1 MPATLTPDQMREV
14 TALNAV
20 ECELIDEAIGRVL
33 AAIAGRGW
41 DDDVDIVFT
50 TDHGELGGDFGLLFK
65 GPYHVDGLMRLPLI
79 WRPAPSTGAT
89 PSSGQSSPVG
99 HVDLAPTFCAIAGL
113 PVPDWMEGK
122 PLPVDDADADARGF
136 ERVLTEWDS
145 ELFGVGVHLR
155 TITRDG
161 WVCTTYLPGT
171 SHDGTEGELYDL
183 ADDPLQRVNRWDD
196 PALRVDAER
205 PRGRPVGSPAS
216 DEVTAACR
224 ARTGLTFP
232 ARATTA
238 VPSRRV
244 TSTNH
249 TDEPTE
255 PTELTRR
262 HADWTRFVPL
272 VDQLRAY
279 QRGWFANDA
288 LAGTVLVALLVP
300 AGMAYA
306 QASGLP
312 PITGLYAT
320 IIPLLV
326 YALVGPSRVL
336 VMGPDSSLAPLILA
350 AIVPLA
356 ASDPSEA
363 VALAGTLSVVVGVI
377 GVLAGLA
384 RFGFLA
390 ELLSAPV
397 RYGYLNGIALT
408 IVVNQLPKAFGFSV
422 DADGMIDTA
431 RAFARGVAD
440 GDSNGW
446 AVGIAAGSLAVIV
459 LIGRWTKVVPGVLV
473 AVVGS
478 ILVTIVFS
486 LAGNGISL
494 VGDLPSGFPRP
505 SLPDTDWDNLAAMFG
520 AALGI
525 SFVAFA
531 DTSVLARVFA
541 LKRGAKVDS
550 NQELVALGLV
560 NITSGFF
567 QGFPVSGSS
576 SRTPVAEAAGAR
588 TQLTGVFAA
597 LVLLVLLLVGS
608 ATFRNL
614 PQATLAAVVIAAAM
628 RMFAIGPVVRLAR
641 LRRSEFVLSM
651 AAFAA
656 VALFGAI
663 TGVVIAIALSLLNFM
678 RKAWKPHT
686 TELVRVDGLKG
697 YHDNIRHPEGRHIP
711 GLMLYR
717 FDAPLFFANARF
729 FVEDVLERVD
739 HAGRDIEVVVVT
751 AEPIT
756 DVDTTAADAIEEL
769 IRDLEARHVTLRFS
783 ELKGHVRERLEVYGL
798 IDLIGSQHI
807 TRTTGESVHAW
818 VRESGTEW
826 VDWEDRARASGDEE
840 KP

>member
-1 MPATLTPDQMREV
+1 MSTQHPTGQRSGNTPDDAARSWTRLV
-14 TALNAV
+14 P
-20 ECELIDEAIGRVL
+20 LIEQLRSYE
-33 AAIAGRGW
+33 RGW
-41 DDDVDIVFT
+41 
-50 TDHGELGGDFGLLFK
+50 
-65 GPYHVDGLMRLPLI
+65 
-79 WRPAPSTGAT
+79 
-89 PSSGQSSPVG
+89 
-99 HVDLAPTFCAIAGL
+99 LA
-113 PVPDWMEGK
+113 K
-122 PLPVDDADADARGF
+122 DA
-136 ERVLTEWDS
+136 V
-145 ELFGVGVHLR
+145 
-155 TITRDG
+155 
-161 WVCTTYLPGT
+161 
-171 SHDGTEGELYDL
+171 
-183 ADDPLQRVNRWDD
+183 
-196 PALRVDAER
+196 
-205 PRGRPVGSPAS
+205 
-216 DEVTAACR
+216 
-224 ARTGLTFP
+224 
-232 ARATTA
+232 
-238 VPSRRV
+238 
-244 TSTNH
+244 
-249 TDEPTE
+249 
-255 PTELTRR
+255 
-262 HADWTRFVPL
+262 
-272 VDQLRAY
+272 
-279 QRGWFANDA
+279 
-288 LAGTVLVALLVP
+288 AGTVLVALLVP

-320 IIPLLV
+320 IVPLLV
-326 YALVGPSRVL
+326 YAVVGPSRVL

-356 ASDPSEA
+356 ASDPGDA
-363 VALAGTLSVVVGVI
+363 VALAGLLSVVVGVI

-397 RYGYLNGIALT
+397 RFGYLNGIALT

-422 DADGMIDTA
+422 EADGLV
-431 RAFARGVAD
+431 GVAREFVD
-440 GDSNGW
+440 GVIEGETNGW
-446 AVGIAAGSLAVIV
+446 AVGIAAGSLAVI
-459 LIGRWTKVVPGVLV
+459 LLMGRLTKVVPGVLV
-473 AVVGS
+473 AVVGA
-478 ILVTIVFS
+478 IVVTVAFGLS
-486 LAGNGISL
+486 GNGLQL

-505 SLPDTDWDNLAAMFG
+505 SLPDTDWDNLSAMFG

-588 TQLTGVFAA
+588 TQLTGVFASA
-597 LVLLVLLLVGS
+597 VLLVLLVVGS

-614 PQATLAAVVIAAAM
+614 PQATLAAVVISAAL
-628 RMFAIGPVVRLAR
+628 RMFSIAPVARLAR
-641 LRRSEFVLSM
+641 IRHSEFLLSM
-651 AAFAA
+651 AAFVA

-663 TGVVIAIALSLLNFM
+663 TGVVVAIALSLLNFM

-697 YHDNIRHPEGRHIP
+697 YHDDQRHPEGRHIP

-729 FVEDVLERVD
+729 FVEDVLERID
-739 HAGRDIEVVVVT
+739 RAEHAGRDVRVVVVT

-756 DVDTTAADAIEEL
+756 DVDTTAADAIDEL
-769 IRDLEARHVTLRFS
+769 IRDLAARDVTLRFT
-783 ELKGHVRERLEVYGL
+783 ELKGHVRERMEAYGL
-798 IDLIGSQHI
+798 IDQIGTQHL

-818 VRESGTEW
+818 VAESGVHW
-826 VDWEDRARASGDEE
+826 IDWEDRESATTDEE